1 MRDEDELYAALD
13 WLLQRQ
19 PAIEDPP
26 SHQREHEVAAAIAI
40 RPEDAIKA
48 DLVSGTKHCS
58 DMTVRQRS
66 NHGESI
72 ALGGNDGAAFEH
84 TAQAFDMSGRPIR
97 EIAQRALSHLAVL
110 AVTLAQQDGGRRVP
124 VRHGFNIH
132 GATSAQATREYKR
145 QNLDYMATL
154 WMRLRTN
161 RQSFQHHRSIP

>member
-1 MRDEDELYAALD
+1 
-13 WLLQRQ
+13 
-19 PAIEDPP
+19 
-26 SHQREHEVAAAIAI
+26 
-40 RPEDAIKA
+40 
-48 DLVSGTKHCS
+48 
-58 DMTVRQRS
+58 MTVRQRS

-154 WMRLRTN
+154 WMRLRSNQIGRASCRERGEISVGDVGLDMRRVLREALRVTG
-161 RQSFQHHRSIP
+161 RERCAALSGTVGECE